1 MISTDCRIL
10 LVPFAAASLLVV
22 KATAAVKAEGS
33 DEAAGFEFFEKN
45 IRPVLVNKCYK
56 CHSTEADKS
65 KGGLLLDTREATLQ
79 GGDSG
84 HGVVPGNPKE
94 SLVLE
99 ALKWTNKDLRMPPE
113 KEGGK
118 LPDNVIADFEK
129 WIAMGAP
136 DPRGGAAPVAK
147 KTIDPAKAKE
157 FWAFK
162 APAES
167 PAPAVKDTAW
177 PRTDVDRF
185 ILAAQEAKGLH
196 PVGDADKRS
205 LIRRVYFD
213 LIGLPPTPEQIDAFL
228 KDSSPEAFAK
238 VVDGLLASTHFG
250 ERWGRHWL
258 DVARYAESTGKERNF
273 TSPTAWRYRDY
284 VIASFNQGKPYDQF
298 IREQIAGDLAPANDT
313 AQRNSQLIATG
324 FLALG
329 PKSLNEKNK
338 EQFRADLVDE
348 QIDVTT
354 RAVLGLT
361 VACAR
366 CHDHKFDPI
375 SQAEYYSLAGIFR
388 STETHYGVAN
398 YNPKKPQRD
407 RNPSSL
413 IALASTEPAKP
424 EAAAN
429 ESAPATPAESAPAA
443 QSSQAGGVPADFER
457 QLAAA
462 AASRPK
468 LLQRLKNMTREEKIR
483 AYERLAE
490 KKGLAKAEA
499 APIAPPSA
507 AAKAAAQKKKRALQ
521 AAVAATPQPA
531 EGAEQCMGVSEGRVA
546 DAKLLIRGEVSQPSG
561 SVPRGF
567 LNVIGEPAKAPRIPA
582 DQSGRAQ
589 LAEGLTSKDNPLT
602 ARVAVNRVWLQLFGQ
617 GLVDTPDNFGANG
630 GRPSHPELLDHLAL
644 QFMREGWNI
653 KGFIRS
659 LVLSRAYQLST
670 ASLAAAQE
678 VDPDNRLLWRASPRR
693 LDAEALRDAILVASG
708 TLETAAPK
716 GSVVANVGEGYVGRG
731 IRPEIFSNAN
741 AKYRS
746 VYLPIVRDC
755 VPEML
760 DAFDFAEPSLV
771 VAARDVTNVPSQ
783 ALFLMNNPFVRE
795 QSAAMA
801 QRILAA
807 PLDHAG
813 RIRFAYELALG
824 RPPTEGERARAESYL
839 LNEARGLLP
848 VKAGDKSGA
857 ATLSWSTF
865 CQALFAS
872 AEFRYLK

>member
-1 MISTDCRIL
+1 MTSSACRL
-10 LVPFAAASLLVV
+10 LLIPAAAVCIFAAHGM
-22 KATAAVKAEGS
+22 AAVKAEGS
-33 DEAAGFEFFEKN
+33 GDSTRFEFFEKN

-99 ALKWTNKDLRMPPE
+99 ALKWANKDLRMPPE

-167 PAPAVKDTAW
+167 AAPTVKDTAW
-177 PRTDVDRF
+177 PLTDVDHF

-196 PVGDADKRS
+196 PVADADKRS

-213 LIGLPPTPEQIDAFL
+213 LLGLPPTPEQIDAFL
-228 KDSSPEAFAK
+228 KDASPDAFAK

-298 IREQIAGDLAPANDT
+298 IREQIAGDLAPAKDVE
-313 AQRNSQLIATG
+313 QRNAQLIATG

-348 QIDVTT
+348 QIDVTS

-375 SQAEYYSLAGIFR
+375 SQSEYYSLAGIFR
-388 STETHYGVAN
+388 STETHYGVSN

-407 RNPSSL
+407 RNPSTL
-413 IALASTEPAKP
+413 ITLASDQPESTETS
-424 EAAAN
+424 AAAATPI
-429 ESAPATPAESAPAA
+429 APAQQPPAA
-443 QSSQAGGVPADFER
+443 KGGLPANFEQ
-457 QLAAA
+457 QLAAV

-468 LLQRLKNMTREEKIR
+468 LLQRLKNMTREQKIR
-483 AYERLAE
+483 AYEKLAE
-490 KKGLAKAEA
+490 KGLAKAEPAPA
-499 APIAPPSA
+499 APAPAPA
-507 AAKAAAQKKKRALQ
+507 AANAAQKKKNRAALQ
-521 AAVAATPQPA
+521 NATAATPKPA
-531 EGAEQCMGVSEGRVA
+531 EGAEQCMGVSEGRVG
-546 DAKLLIRGEVSQPSG
+546 DAKLLVRGEISQPSG
-561 SVPRGF
+561 SVARGF
-567 LNVIGEPAKAPRIPA
+567 LNVIGDPAQAPKIPEN
-582 DQSGRAQ
+582 QSGRSQ
-589 LAEGLTSKDNPLT
+589 LADWLVSKENPLT
-602 ARVAVNRVWLQLFGQ
+602 ARVAVNRVWAKLFGE
-617 GLVDTPDNFGANG
+617 GLVDTPDNFGTNG

-644 QFMREGWNI
+644 QFMREGWST
-653 KGFIRS
+653 KALIRS
-659 LVLSRAYQLST
+659 LVLSRTYQLST
-670 ASLAAAQE
+670 ANLASAQE

-693 LDAEALRDAILVASG
+693 LDAEAIRDAILVASG
-708 TLETAAPK
+708 TLETAAPR
-716 GSVVANVGEGYVGRG
+716 GSVVANVGDGYIGRG
-731 IRPEIFSNAN
+731 IRPEIFINAN

-760 DAFDFAEPSLV
+760 EAFDFAEPSLV

-783 ALFLMNNPFVRE
+783 ALFLMNNTFVRE

-801 QRILAA
+801 RRILAA

-813 RIRFAYELALG
+813 RIGFAYELALG
-824 RPPTEGERARAESYL
+824 RPPTESERARAASYL
-839 LNEARGLLP
+839 LNEARGLVP
-848 VKAGDKSGA
+848 VKAGDKAGA
-857 ATLSWSTF
+857 AELSWSTF